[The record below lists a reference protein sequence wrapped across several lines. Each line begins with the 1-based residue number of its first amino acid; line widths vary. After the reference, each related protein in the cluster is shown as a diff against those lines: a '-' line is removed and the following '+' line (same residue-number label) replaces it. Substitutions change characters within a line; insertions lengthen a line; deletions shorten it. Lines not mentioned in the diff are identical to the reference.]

1 MSHAELSQEERV
13 DRAPAR
19 AAFFDRDGVL
29 IVDTGYLSDPRDIR
43 WIDGAQEALGRL
55 AAMGY
60 RLFVVTNQSGIARGY
75 FEEDAVGRVHAA
87 MQADLPDA
95 ARLDDIAYC
104 PHHPAGSVERY
115 AHSCTCRKPEPGMLN
130 RLIERHHIDR
140 AASFM
145 IGDRASDMEAAAA
158 AGIAGFLF
166 EGGNLDK
173 FVAQILSDL

>member
-1 MSHAELSQEERV
+1 MSFAALSQDV
-13 DRAPAR
+13 PVKPVPVRAV
-19 AAFFDRDGVL
+19 FFDRDGVL
-29 IVDTGYLSDPRDIR
+29 IVDSGYLSNPRDIR
-43 WIDGAQEALGRL
+43 WIDGAREALARL
-55 AAMGY
+55 AGRGY
-60 RLFVVTNQSGIARGY
+60 RLFIVTNQSGIARGY
-75 FEEDAVGRVHAA
+75 FKEEAVGQVHAA
-87 MQADLPDA
+87 MQADLPEA

-145 IGDRASDMEAAAA
+145 IGDRTSDMEAAAG

-173 FVAQILSDL
+173 FVAQILSGL